1 MMRWLQK
8 YEQNIAPS
16 SAHMP
21 NIKEASLTMT
31 NVIKFPERKKPA
43 QQTPGQPIE
52 PKTAPS
58 MLQSLRRKTLKA
70 VWYMTVLSWPLL
82 RWVLAFDVTIQFIR
96 MLIDWNHPDTY
107 SGWRFLL
114 HFSVFSALTYYVSLY
129 DPDDKNA

>member
-1 MMRWLQK
+1 
-8 YEQNIAPS
+8 
-16 SAHMP
+16 
-21 NIKEASLTMT
+21 MT

-52 PKTAPS
+52 PKNAPNL
-58 MLQSLRRKTLKA
+58 LQSLRRKTLKA

-107 SGWRFLL
+107 SGWRFLF
-114 HFSVFSALTYYVSLY
+114 HFAVFSALTYYVSLY
-129 DPDDKNA
+129 DPDGKNA